1 MTFMISRSGSRLRS
15 RIPFAL
21 TIAAFT
27 ALSVPALAAATDAG
41 KYQVVLGDCEG
52 CHGKNLAGGVV
63 LTTPF
68 GKMVTPNITPDK
80 DTGIGNYSAEDFR
93 QAMKAG
99 VAPGGKL
106 LYPAM
111 PYPSY
116 ARMSDG
122 DIAVLW
128 GYLKTVRPVKNQ
140 VNVNQLRFPF
150 NLRFAMRGWNM
161 LFFAPAPY
169 ANNPAKSAAWNRGAY
184 LVSGAG
190 HCGACHTPKNAF
202 GADKATALTGAALQ
216 GWFAPDLTSDAS
228 AGLGSWSQADIVE
241 YLQTGRNNRSMASGP
256 MAEAVENSTSKMTD
270 ADLRAIA
277 VYLKDLPASRGNG
290 GGATGI
296 EAQMKSGAALY
307 DISCAACHDRN
318 GKGSLIFPPLAGNP
332 TVRQVRA
339 DSIVRM
345 VLAGGKGAATAKAPT
360 GPGMPSFAWRLNDSQ
375 VADILTYVRNN
386 WGNGAPAVSPETV
399 GRIRSSLHGS

>member
-1 MTFMISRSGSRLRS
+1 MKKMIL
-15 RIPFAL
+15 AVA
-21 TIAAFT
+21 IAA
-27 ALSVPALAAATDAG
+27 LSTSAIAAPTDAG
-41 KYQVVLGDCEG
+41 KYQVALGDCQG

-80 DTGIGNYSAEDFR
+80 DTGIGNYTAEDFAR
-93 QAMKAG
+93 AMKAG
-99 VAPGGKL
+99 IAPGGKL

-116 ARMSDG
+116 ARMSNADV
-122 DIAVLW
+122 AALW
-128 GYLKTVRPVKNQ
+128 AYMKTVKPVKHS

-150 NLRFAMRGWNM
+150 NLRFAMRGWNL

-184 LVSGAG
+184 LVSGTG
-190 HCGACHTPKNAF
+190 HCGACHTPKNTF
-202 GADKATALTGAALQ
+202 GADKSAALSGAVLQ
-216 GWFAPDLTSDAS
+216 GWFAPDLTSDKG
-228 AGLGSWSQADIVE
+228 AGLGSWSAGDIVE
-241 YLQTGRNNRSMASGP
+241 YLQTGRNKHSLASGP
-256 MAEAVENSTSKMTD
+256 MAEAVENSTSRMND
-270 ADLRAIA
+270 ADLKAVA

-332 TVRQVRA
+332 VVRQVKA

-345 VLAGGKGAATAKAPT
+345 VLAGGRGAATAKAPT
-360 GPGMPSFAWRLNDSQ
+360 GPGMPSFAWRLSDQ
-375 VADILTYVRNN
+375 QTADILTYVRNN
-386 WGNGAPAVSPETV
+386 WGNRAPAVSPETV
-399 GRIRSSLHGS
+399 GRIRNSLHSGS